1 MVEVHT
7 KSAMRRHN
15 QIQMRMRKLRGLV
28 AIFTCYTKEKRSLN
42 VDCTREAAR
51 DRKTHESECQ
61 YCEQNNTEVSLEER

>member
-28 AIFTCYTKEKRSLN
+28 AICMCYTKEKRSLN
-42 VDCTREAAR
+42 VDCTRKATR
-51 DRKTHESECQ
+51 DRKRHESECQ
-61 YCEQNNTEVSLEER
+61 YCEQNNSEVSLEER